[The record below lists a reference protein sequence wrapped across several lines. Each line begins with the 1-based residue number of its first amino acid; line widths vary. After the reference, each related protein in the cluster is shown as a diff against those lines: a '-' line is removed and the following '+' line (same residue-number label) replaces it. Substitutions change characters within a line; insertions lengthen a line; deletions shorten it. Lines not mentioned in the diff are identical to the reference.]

1 MTHQPSNKMLTIL
14 LFIIIKGIMQYFFS
28 KRGGFISVH
37 TDLSV
42 NLPDTYIVFRD
53 ENKLF

>member
-1 MTHQPSNKMLTIL
+1 
-14 LFIIIKGIMQYFFS
+14 MQYFFS